1 MGSTTKIIIL
11 KAKEL
16 IYTLIFIAL
25 GIILIALLL
34 YMFSS
39 KDKDADSVTTDKYVP
54 GVYSSTVNLGE
65 STLNIQVTVDKDTIS
80 NVSVFNIDE
89 TITTM
94 YPLLEPALD
103 EINNQI
109 ATVNSIDDINY
120 SSENQYTYIILNQ
133 AIKNA
138 VEKAKAENQ

>member
-1 MGSTTKIIIL
+1 MRSNTKIIIL

-39 KDKDADSVTTDKYVP
+39 KNKDTASAESDKYVP
-54 GVYSSTVNLGE
+54 GVYSSTVNLGD

-89 TITTM
+89 AITTM

-103 EINNQI
+103 EINSQI
-109 ATVNSIDDINY
+109 ATVDNIDDINY

-138 VEKAKAENQ
+138 VDKAKVESN

>member
-25 GIILIALLL
+25 GIILIVLLL

-39 KDKDADSVTTDKYVP
+39 KDKDITNNTTDKYIP

-65 STLNIQVTVDKDTIS
+65 STLNVQVTVDKDTIS

-103 EINNQI
+103 EINTQI

-120 SSENQYTYIILNQ
+120 SAENQYTYIILNQ

-138 VEKAKAENQ
+138 VDKAKTTDN